1 MGWLSPDTAAS
12 TNAARKKQYE
22 ERARRTLWIGAGLL
36 GLIALVAGDMSA
48 QVITRAPAAIVAV
61 IPTLLV
67 LAGGALAYARVGF
80 EWAAHQLPTEA
91 ANADAAPQKGWPEF
105 AEFMYLAA
113 LLLVASAAVV
123 YLVAFWW
130 GSVCD

>member
-1 MGWLSPDTAAS
+1 MGRLSPSTAAD

-36 GLIALVAGDMSA
+36 GLIALVAGDLSA
-48 QVITRAPAAIVAV
+48 QVITGAPAVLLAA

-67 LAGGALAYARVGF
+67 LAGGALAYARSGF
-80 EWAAHQLPTEA
+80 EWAAHQLPT
-91 ANADAAPQKGWPEF
+91 DAADDSATPEKGWPEF
-105 AEFMYLAA
+105 SEFMYLSA
-113 LLLVASAAVV
+113 LLLVASAAVA

-130 GSVCD
+130 GSLD